1 MLPWSKAWASENSP
15 ALVSKGVGATKP
27 LSADKEGHLP
37 LRQDPFSWRLD
48 WQPQRKSLGG
58 GEDTLHSAGS
68 VMCSSIQHLLK
79 TRQGFGPERH
89 DSCLP
94 GAYDLLENSDVTIQI
109 IERLRSSKK
118 SHDKGPS

>member
-48 WQPQRKSLGG
+48 WQPQRVLAEGKIHY
-58 GEDTLHSAGS
+58 TQQA
-68 VMCSSIQHLLK
+68 V
-79 TRQGFGPERH
+79 
-89 DSCLP
+89 SC
-94 GAYDLLENSDVTIQI
+94 I
-109 IERLRSSKK
+109 R
-118 SHDKGPS
+118 PSNIY